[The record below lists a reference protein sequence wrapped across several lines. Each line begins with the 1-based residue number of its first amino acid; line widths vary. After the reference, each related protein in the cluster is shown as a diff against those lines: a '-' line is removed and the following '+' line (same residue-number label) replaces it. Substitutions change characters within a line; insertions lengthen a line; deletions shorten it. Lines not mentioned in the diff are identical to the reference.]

1 MDANTCSCAS
11 YTDITLASYINIAER
26 RSTRYLP

>member
-1 MDANTCSCAS
+1 MDANICSCVS
-11 YTDITLASYINIAER
+11 YTLASYINIAER